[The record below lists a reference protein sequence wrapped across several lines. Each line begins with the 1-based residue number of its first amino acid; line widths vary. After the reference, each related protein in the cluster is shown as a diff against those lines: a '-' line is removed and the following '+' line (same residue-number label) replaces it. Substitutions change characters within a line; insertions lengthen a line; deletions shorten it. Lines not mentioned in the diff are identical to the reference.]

1 MPAPSYS
8 GSRSPEPR
16 RTPRPVPD
24 AGARGEDPE
33 RDRPNPTAPETT
45 GPQRPFAVTA
55 TLWGLGI
62 LVALLATVAT
72 GVGLSLALNTY
83 SRAEA
88 RANANDRVALT
99 RIAIKQA
106 KQQSLISYAQLG
118 AARADAQRRYTEA
131 VGIRRAQDVIAGKL
145 TSQYLQYLAIQ
156 AQMAV
161 ATSGRNNTLIYLP
174 SGSNGVP
181 LVQDPQIANRLNGS
195 SNP

>member
-16 RTPRPVPD
+16 RTPRALPD
-24 AGARGEDPE
+24 AGARGEDPD
-33 RDRPNPTAPETT
+33 RARPNPPAPEPT
-45 GPQRPFAVTA
+45 GPHKPFAVTA
-55 TLWGLGI
+55 AQWGLGI
-62 LVALLATVAT
+62 LVAVLATVAT
-72 GVGLSLALNTY
+72 GVGLSVALNAY

-88 RANANDRVALT
+88 RANANNRVALV

-106 KQQSLISYAQLG
+106 RQQSLVSYAQLG
-118 AARADAQRRYTEA
+118 VARADAQRRYTEA
-131 VGIRRAQDVIAGKL
+131 LGIRRAQDVIAGKL

-174 SGSNGVP
+174 SGSSGVP
-181 LVQDPQIANRLNGS
+181 LVQDPQIANRLNAS